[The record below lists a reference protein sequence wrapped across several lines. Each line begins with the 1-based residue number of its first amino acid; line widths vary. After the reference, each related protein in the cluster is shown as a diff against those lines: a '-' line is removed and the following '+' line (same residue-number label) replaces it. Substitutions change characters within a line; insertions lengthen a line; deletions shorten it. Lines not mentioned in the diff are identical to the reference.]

1 MGNISKNQPK
11 KDELTVKVTHIGW
24 SSYVLLQTVRSIILG
39 VVVFVVAFI
48 LIAVLQSK
56 GVFVSVNRLLGAKSL
71 QLNPSKL
78 LALAGIGSF
87 MLCVLRICV
96 TCASVFVT
104 NAVLSCINGVSA
116 TMQSTTVENEEK

>member
-1 MGNISKNQPK
+1 MGNISNNQPK

-24 SSYVLLQTVRSIILG
+24 PSYVLLQTVRSIILG
-39 VVVFVVAFI
+39 VVVFVVALI
-48 LIAVLQSK
+48 LISVLQSK
-56 GVFVSVNRLLGAKSL
+56 GVFVSINHLLGAKSL
-71 QLNPSKL
+71 QLDPSKL

-96 TCASVFVT
+96 TCASIFVT

-116 TMQSTTVENEEK
+116 TMQSVSKNEEK